1 MKGDPGQPALEELHH
16 FDIRREGRGWS
27 REEAD
32 RNYCALHEHPDA
44 PGKMEMVDGKFY
56 HSEAQR
62 ITMLGWLLEMVGEDA
77 AVRLGDP
84 QVWRAAVG
92 SLTDQPDNLDR

>member
-1 MKGDPGQPALEELHH
+1 MD
-16 FDIRREGRGWS
+16 
-27 REEAD
+27 
-32 RNYCALHEHPDA
+32 
-44 PGKMEMVDGKFY
+44 MVDGKSY

-92 SLTDQPDNLDR
+92 SLTDQPDNLNR